1 MSLQLPVDYII
12 LHPCPLM
19 PAISS
24 QTNAPDLS
32 TAEIISIWK
41 FIFLWRLFNL
51 QKSSDEMRAI
61 SSEKALDHNLQHLAP
76 HISPKSESRQNVLR
90 YGYSSL
96 MSHLLELS
104 TRQPWLHYC
113 MSLHLL
119 WLFHLQL
126 QMEQVL
132 HGFIMVLEL
141 SSSTLQTTI
150 FGEKPLVLLIFV
162 YMDAKKS
169 DWKILKVE
177 SSEALAPL
185 VSGPWMAVAS

>member
-1 MSLQLPVDYII
+1 
-12 LHPCPLM
+12 
-19 PAISS
+19 
-24 QTNAPDLS
+24 
-32 TAEIISIWK
+32 
-41 FIFLWRLFNL
+41 
-51 QKSSDEMRAI
+51 
-61 SSEKALDHNLQHLAP
+61 
-76 HISPKSESRQNVLR
+76 
-90 YGYSSL
+90 
-96 MSHLLELS
+96 
-104 TRQPWLHYC
+104 

-169 DWKILKVE
+169 D
-177 SSEALAPL
+177 
-185 VSGPWMAVAS
+185 